1 MMYFPHRLTSMLTQL
16 DYGTQ
21 IIGFKVSFKQG
32 NDYYETPLVSKTFSV
47 VSGPGQSYQS
57 SGSSS
62 SSSGS
67 NGASQTPSLV
77 TCLTSIILIIVVIVV
92 GCTVLYTVE
101 KTAEGIMSKDVIV
114 TQNVSK
120 TYGKPP
126 LQVFALRE
134 TNLQI
139 EQGDYI
145 AIIGPSGSGKST
157 LMNLLGCLDKPTT
170 GNIFIDG
177 KDVSTL
183 NENELARIRRE
194 KIGFIFQ
201 KYNLIPTLNALENVE
216 LSMGFA
222 GVDSQTRTAKA
233 KQLLELVE
241 LSKRLTHKPSEM
253 SGGEQQ
259 RVAIA
264 RALANNPS
272 IILADEPTG
281 NVDTKSGENIMNI
294 LEEVNRK
301 GETII
306 VVTHNMAIAQRAKRV
321 LRIQDGVVKEEHV

>member
-1 MMYFPHRLTSMLTQL
+1 
-16 DYGTQ
+16 
-21 IIGFKVSFKQG
+21 
-32 NDYYETPLVSKTFSV
+32 
-47 VSGPGQSYQS
+47 
-57 SGSSS
+57 
-62 SSSGS
+62 
-67 NGASQTPSLV
+67 
-77 TCLTSIILIIVVIVV
+77 
-92 GCTVLYTVE
+92 
-101 KTAEGIMSKDVIV
+101 MSKDVIV
-114 TQNVSK
+114 TENISK

-134 TNLQI
+134 TNLHI
-139 EQGDYI
+139 KQGDYI

-157 LMNLLGCLDKPTT
+157 LMNLLGCLDKPTS
-170 GNIFIDG
+170 GNIFIEG
-177 KDVSTL
+177 NDVSTL

-222 GVDSQTRTAKA
+222 GVDSQTRTTKA

-281 NVDTKSGENIMNI
+281 NIDTKSGDNIMRI
-294 LEEVNRK
+294 LEDVNKK

-306 VVTHNMAIAQRAKRV
+306 IVTHNMAIAQRAKRV
-321 LRIQDGVVKEEHV
+321 LRIQDGEVQEEHV

>member
-1 MMYFPHRLTSMLTQL
+1 
-16 DYGTQ
+16 
-21 IIGFKVSFKQG
+21 
-32 NDYYETPLVSKTFSV
+32 
-47 VSGPGQSYQS
+47 
-57 SGSSS
+57 
-62 SSSGS
+62 
-67 NGASQTPSLV
+67 
-77 TCLTSIILIIVVIVV
+77 
-92 GCTVLYTVE
+92 
-101 KTAEGIMSKDVIV
+101 MSKDVIV
-114 TQNVSK
+114 TENISK

-126 LQVFALRE
+126 LQIFALRE
-134 TNLQI
+134 TNLHI
-139 EQGDYI
+139 KQGDYI

-157 LMNLLGCLDKPTT
+157 LMNLLGCLDKPTS

-222 GVDSQTRTAKA
+222 GVDSQTRTTKA
-233 KQLLELVE
+233 KELLELVD
-241 LSKRLTHKPSEM
+241 LSKRMTHKPSEM

-272 IILADEPTG
+272 IILADEPPG
-281 NVDTKSGENIMNI
+281 NVDTKSGDNIMRI
-294 LEEVNRK
+294 LEDITKK

-306 VVTHNMAIAQRAKRV
+306 IVTHNMAIAQRAKRL
-321 LRIQDGVVKEEHV
+321 LRIQDGEVREEYA

>member
-1 MMYFPHRLTSMLTQL
+1 MS
-16 DYGTQ
+16 DEV
-21 IIGFKVSFKQG
+21 II
-32 NDYYETPLVSKTFSV
+32 
-47 VSGPGQSYQS
+47 
-57 SGSSS
+57 
-62 SSSGS
+62 
-67 NGASQTPSLV
+67 
-77 TCLTSIILIIVVIVV
+77 
-92 GCTVLYTVE
+92 
-101 KTAEGIMSKDVIV
+101 
-114 TQNVSK
+114 TQNISK

-126 LQVFALRE
+126 LQVYALRE
-134 TNLQI
+134 TNLTI
-139 EQGDYI
+139 NKGDYI

-157 LMNLLGCLDKPTT
+157 LMNLLGCLDKPSS
-170 GNIFIDG
+170 GKIFIDG
-177 KDVSTL
+177 KDVSLL

-222 GVDSQTRTAKA
+222 GVDSQQRTVKA
-233 KQLLELVE
+233 KKLLEMVE
-241 LSKRLTHKPSEM
+241 LSKRVTHKPAEM

-281 NVDTKSGENIMNI
+281 NVDTKSGDNIMNI
-294 LEEVNRK
+294 LEDVNRR

>member
-1 MMYFPHRLTSMLTQL
+1 M
-16 DYGTQ
+16 
-21 IIGFKVSFKQG
+21 
-32 NDYYETPLVSKTFSV
+32 N
-47 VSGPGQSYQS
+47 
-57 SGSSS
+57 
-62 SSSGS
+62 
-67 NGASQTPSLV
+67 
-77 TCLTSIILIIVVIVV
+77 
-92 GCTVLYTVE
+92 
-101 KTAEGIMSKDVIV
+101 KDVIV
-114 TQNVSK
+114 TQNISK

-157 LMNLLGCLDKPTT
+157 LMNLLGCLDKPSS
-170 GNIFIDG
+170 GKIFIDG
-177 KDVSTL
+177 KDVSML
-183 NENELARIRRE
+183 NETELARIRRE

-222 GVDSQTRTAKA
+222 GVESQARTTKA
-233 KQLLELVE
+233 KKLLEMVE
-241 LSKRLTHKPSEM
+241 LSKRMTHKPSEM

-294 LEEVNRK
+294 LEEVNRR

-306 VVTHNMAIAQRAKRV
+306 VVTHNMTIAQRAKRV
-321 LRIQDGVVKEEHV
+321 LRIQDGLVQEEHV

>member
-1 MMYFPHRLTSMLTQL
+1 
-16 DYGTQ
+16 
-21 IIGFKVSFKQG
+21 
-32 NDYYETPLVSKTFSV
+32 
-47 VSGPGQSYQS
+47 
-57 SGSSS
+57 
-62 SSSGS
+62 
-67 NGASQTPSLV
+67 
-77 TCLTSIILIIVVIVV
+77 
-92 GCTVLYTVE
+92 
-101 KTAEGIMSKDVIV
+101 MSKDVIV
-114 TQNVSK
+114 TQNISK

-134 TNLQI
+134 TNLHI
-139 EQGDYI
+139 KQGDYI

-157 LMNLLGCLDKPTT
+157 LMNLLGCLDKPTS
-170 GNIFIDG
+170 GKIFIDG
-177 KDVSTL
+177 SDVSTL

-222 GVDSQTRTAKA
+222 GVGSQTRTTKA

-264 RALANNPS
+264 RSLANDPS

-281 NVDTKSGENIMNI
+281 NVDSKSGENIMNI

-306 VVTHNMAIAQRAKRV
+306 VVTHNMTIAQRAKRV
-321 LRIQDGVVKEEHV
+321 LRIQDGVVKEGHV

>member
-1 MMYFPHRLTSMLTQL
+1 
-16 DYGTQ
+16 
-21 IIGFKVSFKQG
+21 
-32 NDYYETPLVSKTFSV
+32 
-47 VSGPGQSYQS
+47 
-57 SGSSS
+57 
-62 SSSGS
+62 
-67 NGASQTPSLV
+67 
-77 TCLTSIILIIVVIVV
+77 
-92 GCTVLYTVE
+92 VE

-126 LQVFALRE
+126 LQVYALRE

-139 EQGDYI
+139 KQGDYI

-157 LMNLLGCLDKPTT
+157 LMNLLGCLDKPTS

-177 KDVSTL
+177 SDVSTL
-183 NENELARIRRE
+183 NENELAWIRRE

-222 GVDSQTRTAKA
+222 GVDSQVRTEKA
-233 KQLLELVE
+233 KKLLEMVE

-264 RALANNPS
+264 RALANSPS

-281 NVDTKSGENIMNI
+281 NVDTKSGDNIMNI

-321 LRIQDGVVKEEHV
+321 LRIQDGVVQEGHV

>member
-1 MMYFPHRLTSMLTQL
+1 M
-16 DYGTQ
+16 
-21 IIGFKVSFKQG
+21 
-32 NDYYETPLVSKTFSV
+32 
-47 VSGPGQSYQS
+47 
-57 SGSSS
+57 
-62 SSSGS
+62 
-67 NGASQTPSLV
+67 
-77 TCLTSIILIIVVIVV
+77 
-92 GCTVLYTVE
+92 E
-101 KTAEGIMSKDVIV
+101 KTAAGIMTDDVII
-114 TQNVSK
+114 TQDISK
-120 TYGKPP
+120 TYGRPP
-126 LQVFALRE
+126 LQVFALRP
-134 TNLQI
+134 TNLHI
-139 EQGDYI
+139 KKGDYI

-157 LMNLLGCLDKPTT
+157 LMNLLGCLDKPTS
-170 GNIFIDG
+170 GKIFIEG
-177 KDVSTL
+177 SDVSKL

-201 KYNLIPTLNALENVE
+201 KYNLIPTLNAMENIE

-222 GVDSQTRTAKA
+222 GVDSQQRTAKA
-233 KQLLELVE
+233 KKLLELVD

-264 RALANNPS
+264 RALANDPS

-294 LEEVNRK
+294 LEEINQK

-321 LRIQDGVVKEEHV
+321 LRIQDGVVKEEYV

>member
-1 MMYFPHRLTSMLTQL
+1 M
-16 DYGTQ
+16 
-21 IIGFKVSFKQG
+21 
-32 NDYYETPLVSKTFSV
+32 
-47 VSGPGQSYQS
+47 
-57 SGSSS
+57 
-62 SSSGS
+62 S
-67 NGASQTPSLV
+67 N
-77 TCLTSIILIIVVIVV
+77 
-92 GCTVLYTVE
+92 
-101 KTAEGIMSKDVIV
+101 DVII
-114 TQNVSK
+114 TQNISK

-126 LQVFALRE
+126 VQVFALRD

-139 EQGDYI
+139 KQGDYI

-157 LMNLLGCLDKPTT
+157 LMNLLGCLDKPSS
-170 GNIFIDG
+170 GKIFIDG
-177 KDVSTL
+177 KDISML

-222 GVDSQTRTAKA
+222 GVESQIRTTKA
-233 KQLLELVE
+233 KKLLEMVE
-241 LSKRLTHKPSEM
+241 LSKRMTHKPSEM

-294 LEEVNRK
+294 LEEVNRR

-321 LRIQDGVVKEEHV
+321 LRIQDGLVKEEHV

>member
-1 MMYFPHRLTSMLTQL
+1 M
-16 DYGTQ
+16 
-21 IIGFKVSFKQG
+21 
-32 NDYYETPLVSKTFSV
+32 
-47 VSGPGQSYQS
+47 
-57 SGSSS
+57 
-62 SSSGS
+62 
-67 NGASQTPSLV
+67 
-77 TCLTSIILIIVVIVV
+77 
-92 GCTVLYTVE
+92 E
-101 KTAEGIMSKDVIV
+101 KTAEDMMDRDVIV

-134 TNLQI
+134 TNLHI
-139 EQGDYI
+139 KKGDYI

-157 LMNLLGCLDKPTT
+157 LMNLLGCLDTPTS
-170 GNIFIDG
+170 GNIYIDG
-177 KDVSTL
+177 KDVSKL
-183 NENELARIRRE
+183 NENELAYIRRE

-222 GVDSQTRTAKA
+222 GVNSQQRTTKA
-233 KQLLELVE
+233 KKLLEMVE

-281 NVDTKSGENIMNI
+281 NVDSKSVENIMNI
-294 LEEVNRK
+294 LEEVKRK

-306 VVTHNMAIAQRAKRV
+306 VVTHNMPIAQRAKRI
-321 LRIQDGVVKEEHV
+321 LRIQDGVVMEEYV